1 MATLAAST
9 DNRIPVLSIRIVFPS
24 RFVVMEMSAMPQTS
38 RRQTGWTPWPLVG
51 VASPVACSRA
61 ESPAEQVT
69 EGDFSL
75 PFRCSSNAE

>member
-38 RRQTGWTPWPLVG
+38 RRQTGWTP
-51 VASPVACSRA
+51 
-61 ESPAEQVT
+61 
-69 EGDFSL
+69 
-75 PFRCSSNAE
+75 